1 MWTDLLDPPWFYRVL
16 WAVFK
21 WFLKAK
27 LRERIHLISK
37 TDDAVTP
44 RRGGHITLSL
54 STIDSPARPC

>member
-1 MWTDLLDPPWFYRVL
+1 MCGTDLLDPPWFYRVL

-54 STIDSPARPC
+54 DH